1 MFASLKL
8 GLHCAILLP
17 ENLNDSCGNYR
28 SDYLVDAAVYT
39 GVSRPIVSLIKA
51 AGYHHK
57 NKIE

>member
-1 MFASLKL
+1 MRF
-8 GLHCAILLP
+8 LLP
-17 ENLNDSCGNYR
+17 ENLNDSSGIYR

-39 GVSRPIVSLIKA
+39 GVSRPVVSLTK